1 MDTAF
6 ILLSAFVLSFVAL
19 LVFIWSQSHGLF
31 DRRASGAEI
40 IFASGE
46 IGQVEEPAASLQ
58 QQGQLQSAM
67 NAVKAPPA
75 SQADAQAL
83 RDRAQADASTAPL
96 VLFLFCCAVVWLLVA
111 SAAGLT
117 ASVKL
122 HEPDWLTQ
130 QAWLTF
136 GRIRTLH
143 LNAVAYGWA
152 PMAGLGIAMF
162 VIPRLLNRPLMGAR
176 YALVGAMLW
185 NAALIAGLGSVAVGI
200 SDGMEWLEIPW
211 QIDMLFAAGGALMA
225 MPLIYTLVNRRVA
238 HLYVSVWYMACAL
251 FWLPVLFIV
260 AKIPGLH
267 QGVQQAAVNWWFG
280 HNVLGLFY
288 TPLALASVYYFLPKV
303 IGRPIQS
310 YNLSLL
316 GFWGLAFF
324 YGQVG
329 GHHLI
334 GGPVPQWMVTLSI
347 VQSMMMIIPVLAFT
361 VNQYQTLQGHLGALR
376 HSPTLRFI
384 GVGGLMYTVS
394 SIQGSFEALRSMN
407 AVTHFT
413 HYTVGHAHLGLY
425 GFVSFV
431 FFGAMY
437 FVLPRVTA
445 REWPYPRLIS
455 AHFWLAFIGIAIYFL
470 SLTVGGWLQGSAM
483 LDAKQPFMSS
493 VALTLPYLRGRSVG
507 GGLMVLS
514 HLVFAWHFISLVL
527 QRGPQRQGAAVLSGQ
542 WNKGGAR
549 WKARSSCWPG
559 PSPSRAAKLRKACE
573 VSSMP

>member
-19 LVFIWSQSHGLF
+19 LVFIWSQSQGLF

-40 IFASGE
+40 IFAPGE
-46 IGQVEEPAASLQ
+46 IGHIEEPAVSRQ

-67 NAVKAPPA
+67 EAGVR
-75 SQADAQAL
+75 SGTQADAQSL
-83 RDRAQADASTAPL
+83 LDRAQADASTAPL

-122 HEPDWLTQ
+122 HEPDWLVQ

-162 VIPRLLNRPLMGAR
+162 VIPRLLKRPLMGAR
-176 YALVGAMLW
+176 YAMLGAVLW
-185 NAALIAGLGSVAVGI
+185 NAALITGLGSVAVGI

-211 QIDMLFAAGGALMA
+211 QIDLLFAAGGALMA
-225 MPLIYTLVNRRVA
+225 MPLIYTLVNRRVE

-361 VNQYQTLQGHLGALR
+361 VNQYQTLQGNLRALR
-376 HSPTLRFI
+376 YSPTLRFI

-437 FVLPRVTA
+437 FVLPRITA

-455 AHFWLAFIGIAIYFL
+455 VHFWLAFIGIGIYFV

-483 LDAKQPFMSS
+483 LDAKQSFMSS
-493 VALTLPYLRGRSVG
+493 VAITLPYLRGRSVG

-514 HLVFAWHFISLVL
+514 HLVFAWHFMSLVL
-527 QRGPQRQGAAVLSGQ
+527 QRGPQRQGAAVLSVQ
-542 WNKGGAR
+542 WQKGG
-549 WKARSSCWPG
+549 
-559 PSPSRAAKLRKACE
+559 
-573 VSSMP
+573 VQ

>member
-1 MDTAF
+1 VDTAF

-46 IGQVEEPAASLQ
+46 IGQVEEPAASLE

-67 NAVKAPPA
+67 NAVKGQTA
-75 SQADAQAL
+75 SHADAQAL

-96 VLFLFCCAVVWLLVA
+96 VLLLFCCAVVWLLVA

-384 GVGGLMYTVS
+384 GVGGLMYTAS

-437 FVLPRVTA
+437 FVLPRVTT

-470 SLTVGGWLQGSAM
+470 SLTVGGWLQGLAM
-483 LDAKQPFMSS
+483 LDAKQPFMAS
-493 VALTLPYLRGRSVG
+493 VAITLPYLRGRSVG

-527 QRGPQRQGAAVLSGQ
+527 QRGPQRQGAAVLSVQ

-549 WKARSSCWPG
+549 
-559 PSPSRAAKLRKACE
+559 
-573 VSSMP
+573 